1 MLPSPEPYVMPRHGD
16 ARHRRSVVLVYVVAA
31 LLCGGLLWVESLR
44 VDRASMAA
52 ARERGAALFR
62 LIEVSREW
70 NARHGGVYVPI
81 TAETQPNPYL
91 SHPHRDVLTTDG
103 QALTLI
109 DHACMTRQIAELAQ
123 QVEGLSLHITSLR
136 PVRPANAP
144 DPWEAEALRAFEQ
157 GVPEMLVLTRDE
169 HGPVHRY
176 MAPLR
181 TTEACLQC
189 HVEKDFKVGEVRGG
203 ISMTMPAEPLLVL
216 RDAQRLRVVGL
227 FLAAFALAS
236 GLFHYLLVL
245 TRRHLR
251 AIASI
256 NAEQE
261 RLIVQ
266 RTSELA
272 TSNAGLAREVEQR
285 RHDQRLLA
293 TSEARYRA
301 IFDSTAEG
309 LMLIDEETRIQKVN
323 PAFTTITGYEAEE
336 VQGHGLE
343 VLGAGRHD
351 QAFFDTIRRT
361 LAERGRWQGEVW
373 NRRKSGDAYVQ
384 WMSITR
390 ASLPDEVGAYVA
402 TLTDITLRKEV
413 EERMQYRAD
422 HDALTGMPN
431 RGLFQD
437 RLAAA
442 LAASHRTR
450 QPFAVLFVDLDR
462 FKAVNDRL
470 GHPAGDALLIE
481 AGARIAACAR
491 ESDTVAR
498 FGGDE
503 FAVILTEVGGFA
515 EAEEVA
521 QRICV
526 ALAAPFMLPQGE
538 AQVASSVG
546 IALSPTHGSDAATL
560 EEHADQALYVAKRG
574 GGNRWCVYSP
584 TVAASAAD
592 RGEGRRRQ

>member
-1 MLPSPEPYVMPRHGD
+1 
-16 ARHRRSVVLVYVVAA
+16 
-31 LLCGGLLWVESLR
+31 
-44 VDRASMAA
+44 
-52 ARERGAALFR
+52 
-62 LIEVSREW
+62 
-70 NARHGGVYVPI
+70 
-81 TAETQPNPYL
+81 
-91 SHPHRDVLTTDG
+91 
-103 QALTLI
+103 
-109 DHACMTRQIAELAQ
+109 
-123 QVEGLSLHITSLR
+123 
-136 PVRPANAP
+136 
-144 DPWEAEALRAFEQ
+144 
-157 GVPEMLVLTRDE
+157 MLVLTRDE
-169 HGPVHRY
+169 RGPVHRY

-181 TTEACLQC
+181 TTESCLQC
-189 HVEKDFKVGEVRGG
+189 HVERDFKVGEVRGG

-227 FLAAFALAS
+227 FLVAFALAS

-251 AIASI
+251 AIARI

-272 TSNAGLAREVEQR
+272 ASNAGLAREVEQR
-285 RHDQRLLA
+285 RRDQRQLA

-309 LMLIDEETRIQKVN
+309 LMLIDEEARIEEVN

-336 VQGHGLE
+336 VRGHGLE

-361 LAERGRWQGEVW
+361 LAEHGCWQGEVW

-592 RGEGRRRQ
+592 RGKGRRRH

>member
-1 MLPSPEPYVMPRHGD
+1 
-16 ARHRRSVVLVYVVAA
+16 
-31 LLCGGLLWVESLR
+31 
-44 VDRASMAA
+44 
-52 ARERGAALFR
+52 
-62 LIEVSREW
+62 
-70 NARHGGVYVPI
+70 
-81 TAETQPNPYL
+81 
-91 SHPHRDVLTTDG
+91 
-103 QALTLI
+103 
-109 DHACMTRQIAELAQ
+109 
-123 QVEGLSLHITSLR
+123 
-136 PVRPANAP
+136 VR
-144 DPWEAEALRAFEQ
+144 
-157 GVPEMLVLTRDE
+157 
-169 HGPVHRY
+169 
-176 MAPLR
+176 
-181 TTEACLQC
+181 
-189 HVEKDFKVGEVRGG
+189 
-203 ISMTMPAEPLLVL
+203 
-216 RDAQRLRVVGL
+216 
-227 FLAAFALAS
+227 
-236 GLFHYLLVL
+236 
-245 TRRHLR
+245 
-251 AIASI
+251 
-256 NAEQE
+256 
-261 RLIVQ
+261 
-266 RTSELA
+266 
-272 TSNAGLAREVEQR
+272 
-285 RHDQRLLA
+285 
-293 TSEARYRA
+293 
-301 IFDSTAEG
+301 
-309 LMLIDEETRIQKVN
+309 
-323 PAFTTITGYEAEE
+323 
-336 VQGHGLE
+336 GHGLE

-413 EERMQYRAD
+413 EERMLYRAD

-592 RGEGRRRQ
+592 RGKGRRRH

>member
-1 MLPSPEPYVMPRHGD
+1 
-16 ARHRRSVVLVYVVAA
+16 
-31 LLCGGLLWVESLR
+31 
-44 VDRASMAA
+44 
-52 ARERGAALFR
+52 
-62 LIEVSREW
+62 
-70 NARHGGVYVPI
+70 
-81 TAETQPNPYL
+81 
-91 SHPHRDVLTTDG
+91 
-103 QALTLI
+103 
-109 DHACMTRQIAELAQ
+109 
-123 QVEGLSLHITSLR
+123 
-136 PVRPANAP
+136 
-144 DPWEAEALRAFEQ
+144 
-157 GVPEMLVLTRDE
+157 
-169 HGPVHRY
+169 
-176 MAPLR
+176 
-181 TTEACLQC
+181 
-189 HVEKDFKVGEVRGG
+189 
-203 ISMTMPAEPLLVL
+203 
-216 RDAQRLRVVGL
+216 
-227 FLAAFALAS
+227 
-236 GLFHYLLVL
+236 
-245 TRRHLR
+245 
-251 AIASI
+251 
-256 NAEQE
+256 
-261 RLIVQ
+261 
-266 RTSELA
+266 
-272 TSNAGLAREVEQR
+272 
-285 RHDQRLLA
+285 
-293 TSEARYRA
+293 
-301 IFDSTAEG
+301 
-309 LMLIDEETRIQKVN
+309 
-323 PAFTTITGYEAEE
+323 
-336 VQGHGLE
+336 
-343 VLGAGRHD
+343 
-351 QAFFDTIRRT
+351 
-361 LAERGRWQGEVW
+361 
-373 NRRKSGDAYVQ
+373 
-384 WMSITR
+384 MSITR

-413 EERMQYRAD
+413 EERILYRAD

-442 LAASHRTR
+442 LAASHRTH

>member
-1 MLPSPEPYVMPRHGD
+1 MHHNGD
-16 ARHRRSVVLVYVVAA
+16 ARHRRSVVLVYVAAA
-31 LLCGGLLWVESLR
+31 LLCGGLLWAESLW
-44 VDRASMAA
+44 VDRASIAV

-62 LIEVSREW
+62 LIEVTRDW
-70 NARHGGVYVPI
+70 NVRHGGVYVPV
-81 TAETQPNPYL
+81 TPETHPNPFL
-91 SHPHRDVLTTDG
+91 TDPHRETLTTDG
-103 QALTLI
+103 QHLALI
-109 DHACMTRQIAELAQ
+109 DHGSMTRQIAELAQ
-123 QVEGLSLHITSLR
+123 QVEGLRLHLTSLR
-136 PVRPANAP
+136 PISPDNRP
-144 DPWEAEALRAFEQ
+144 DDWEAEALRAFEQ
-157 GVPEMLVLTRDE
+157 GVPERVTLTRDE

-176 MAPLR
+176 MAPVR
-181 TTEACLQC
+181 TVESCLQC
-189 HVEKDFKVGEVRGG
+189 HVEQSFRLGDIRGG
-203 ISMTMPAEPLLVL
+203 ISMTMPAGPLLAL
-216 RDAQRLRVVGL
+216 RDAQRLRVVAV
-227 FLAAFALAS
+227 FLVAFALAS
-236 GLFHYLLVL
+236 GLSHYLLVL

-251 AIASI
+251 AIARI

-285 RHDQRLLA
+285 RRDQRQLA
-293 TSEARYRA
+293 ASEARYRA
-301 IFDSTAEG
+301 IFNSTVEG
-309 LMLIDEETRIQKVN
+309 LMLIDGKARIQQVN
-323 PAFTTITGYEAEE
+323 PAFTAITGYEEDE
-336 VQGHGLE
+336 VCGQGLE
-343 VLGAGRHD
+343 LLGAGRHD
-351 QAFFDTIRRT
+351 QAFFDDIRRN
-361 LAERGRWQGEVW
+361 LADKGCWQGEVW

-390 ASLPDEVGAYVA
+390 ASLPDEAGAYVA

-442 LAASHRTR
+442 LMTSHRNR

-462 FKAVNDRL
+462 FKLVNDRL

-503 FAVILTEVGGFA
+503 FALILTEVGGFA

-526 ALAAPFMLPQGE
+526 ALAEPFTLPQGE
-538 AQVASSVG
+538 AQVAGSVG
-546 IALSPTHGSDAATL
+546 IAVSPAHGSDAASL
-560 EEHADQALYVAKRG
+560 EANADEALYIAKRG

-584 TVAASAAD
+584 
-592 RGEGRRRQ
+592 GEKA